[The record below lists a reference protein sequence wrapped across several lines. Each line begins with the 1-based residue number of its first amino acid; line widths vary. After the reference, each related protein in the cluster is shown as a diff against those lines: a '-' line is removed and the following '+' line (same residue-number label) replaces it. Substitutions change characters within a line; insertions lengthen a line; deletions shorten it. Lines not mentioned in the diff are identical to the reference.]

1 MGTLSWIQK
10 WYFEQCN
17 GDWEHGYGIRIDTI
31 DNPGWSV
38 MISIE
43 DTDVRHKP
51 FERAD
56 IERTNT
62 DWIFCKTD
70 YNPEWD
76 AFHFV
81 GFGGPENL
89 EEILDVF
96 KEWVER

>member
-62 DWIFCKTD
+62 DWIFVKLTIIQNGMLFTLLVLVVLKT
-70 YNPEWD
+70 
-76 AFHFV
+76 
-81 GFGGPENL
+81 
-89 EEILDVF
+89 
-96 KEWVER
+96 